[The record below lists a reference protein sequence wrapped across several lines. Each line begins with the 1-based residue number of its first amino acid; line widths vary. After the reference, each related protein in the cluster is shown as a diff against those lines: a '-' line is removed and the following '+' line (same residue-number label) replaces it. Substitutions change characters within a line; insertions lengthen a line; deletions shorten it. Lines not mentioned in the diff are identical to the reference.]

1 MTKSRE
7 GHPCLSCTLPDC
19 DETSSGCALKIAMSR
34 YAKARRAGAITEE
47 LRRAN
52 SIAWQELYAPARH
65 ERRQAQ
71 RAQARQAGAA

>member
-19 DETSSGCALKIAMSR
+19 DETSRDCALKIAMSR

>member
-1 MTKSRE
+1 
-7 GHPCLSCTLPDC
+7 
-19 DETSSGCALKIAMSR
+19 MSR

-52 SIAWQELYAPARH
+52 SIAWQEPMPPHGTNGGRK
-65 ERRQAQ
+65 